1 MPTKMNDREIDSM
14 FDDIGKAKENMAKGI
29 VEQQKKEAEE
39 ARKHRPFGGGEE
51 LYGDDVDLD
60 AMEREV
66 DEELR
71 IIRQGVPIQPAESTD
86 EAKAAEESLVE
97 SDFVLEI

>member
-51 LYGDDVDLD
+51 LYGVCFF
-60 AMEREV
+60 EQRSGQNFNNIV
-66 DEELR
+66 VR
-71 IIRQGVPIQPAESTD
+71 HKS
-86 EAKAAEESLVE
+86 S
-97 SDFVLEI
+97 